1 MRGLAATLVAASGLV
16 LGAANPAQAWE
27 GPGHEVNVVHVSSRK
42 SGHVG
47 SQILATC
54 SGQAGMGCS
63 ITTTKAATRSISLDL
78 GFSRSFVASKIGISS
93 SSTQSIAVTCSA
105 TLTKTKKTL
114 TARPSGTL
122 ITYKLEKKYYDNR
135 GRYIGSSWSG
145 NLTAF
150 NPIGASC
157 SLS

>member
-1 MRGLAATLVAASGLV
+1 MG
-16 LGAANPAQAWE
+16 
-27 GPGHEVNVVHVSSRK
+27 GPRHEVNVVHVSSRK

-54 SGQAGMGCS
+54 SGQASMGCS

-93 SSTQSIAVTCSA
+93 SSTQPIAVTCSA

-114 TARPSGTL
+114 TATVNAQGIAKFKVKNVKRGKYKATV
-122 ITYKLEKKYYDNR
+122 TYA
-135 GRYIGSSWSG
+135 G
-145 NLTAF
+145 NANVAAVTTQTKVKV
-150 NPIGASC
+150 
-157 SLS
+157 